1 MYFIYVG
8 HLLNQI
14 PWISKER
21 AKMRIAMLAPL
32 WKTVPPQK
40 YGGTELVASLL
51 TEELVKQGH
60 EVTLYACGGS
70 KTKASLVEVIDR
82 PLFDILGGFKF
93 DAIQFHDLMEVKLA
107 FDAAK
112 KGGFDVIHSHM
123 GLQMAALGN
132 LSPVPMITTNHSS
145 LPPDFEPLAK
155 IAKDCN
161 YISISDSQRKMA
173 PYLNYVAT
181 VYHGIDTKIFKFTPK
196 GEDYL
201 LFLATMSKEK
211 GVDRAI
217 EIVKRTGMKMI
228 MAGNIKKESDFEEIK
243 HLIDGKQIVYLGEVD
258 AKKKNELMRN
268 AKAYVFPI
276 RWSEAFGLTVVESLA
291 SGTPVIA
298 YPNGSLPELI
308 DDGKTGFLVN
318 SIDQAIEAVKNIDSI
333 AREECHRQ
341 AIERF
346 DASIMATNYVKVYEK
361 LLK

>member
-1 MYFIYVG
+1 
-8 HLLNQI
+8 
-14 PWISKER
+14 
-21 AKMRIAMLAPL
+21 MRIAMLAPL
-32 WKTVPPQK
+32 WKTVPPLK

-51 TEELVKQGH
+51 TEELVKLDH

-70 KTKASLVEVIDR
+70 KTKANLIEVIDR

-93 DAIQFHDLMEVKLA
+93 DAIQFHDLIEVKLA

-112 KGGFDVIHSHM
+112 NGQFDVIHSHM
-123 GLQMAALGN
+123 GLPMAALGN
-132 LSPVPMITTNHSS
+132 LSPVPMVTTNHSS

-181 VYHGIDTKIFKFTPK
+181 VYHGINTTDFEFNAQS
-196 GEDYL
+196 GDYL

-217 EIVKRTGMKMI
+217 EIAQRTGIKMI
-228 MAGNIKKESDFEEIK
+228 MAGDIRRKSDFEEIK
-243 HLIDGKQIVYLGEVD
+243 SRIDGEQIVYLGEVD
-258 AKKKNELMRN
+258 AQEKNELMQN
-268 AKAYVFPI
+268 AKAYIFPI

-298 YPNGSLPELI
+298 YPNGSLPEII
-308 DDGKTGFLVN
+308 DNGRTGFLVN
-318 SIDQAIEAVKNIDSI
+318 SIDQAVEAVKNIRSI
-333 AREECHRQ
+333 SRKECRHQ
-341 AIERF
+341 ALERF
-346 DASIMATNYVKVYEK
+346 DTSVMAKNYVNVYEE